1 MVGEIRPSKIME
13 EPMSKK
19 RLTLQQKRMIAL
31 EREHKL
37 NIKYGLT
44 FEAKKKVEI
53 ENKRKSL

>member
-1 MVGEIRPSKIME
+1 
-13 EPMSKK
+13 MSKK
-19 RLTLQQKRMIAL
+19 KLTLQQKRMIAL

-53 ENKRKSL
+53 KNKRVSPKNVAENN